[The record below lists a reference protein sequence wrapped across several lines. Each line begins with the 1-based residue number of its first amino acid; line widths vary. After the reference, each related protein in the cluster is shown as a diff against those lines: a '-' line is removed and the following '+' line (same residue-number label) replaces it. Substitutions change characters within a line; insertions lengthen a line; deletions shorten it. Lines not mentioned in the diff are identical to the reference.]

1 MPVEKREQRAD
12 LVFPAPEMKRR
23 IGAPKHVAIV
33 LILTAALP
41 IAAASG
47 LIEVKDAPTTAIHVL
62 TVFVV
67 LMLAF
72 RLLGKRELG
81 RLSPFELVTLM
92 LIPEVLSNTLQ
103 GEGSLLNG
111 LVGLS
116 TLLLL
121 VVATSALA
129 HRFRIFERAVE
140 AEPTILVAHGRIIE
154 KALNVERIVP
164 DELLSEMRKQGL
176 ARLDDVQ
183 WAVLES
189 SGNITFVPRDRGGPA
204 GTARADSGDSDVR

>member
-1 MPVEKREQRAD
+1 MGHGLMDPAKIFRA
-12 LVFPAPEMKRR
+12 PQMKRR
-23 IGAPKHVAIV
+23 IGAPKHVATV
-33 LILTAALP
+33 LVLTAALP

-47 LIEVKDAPTTAIHVL
+47 LIEAKGAATTAVHVL

-67 LMLAF
+67 LMVAF
-72 RLLGKRELG
+72 RVLGKRELG

-92 LIPEVLSNTLQ
+92 LIPEVLSYRLQ
-103 GEGSLLNG
+103 GESLLDG

-121 VVATSALA
+121 VVASSALA
-129 HRFRIFERAVE
+129 HRFRTFERAVE

-154 KALNVERIVP
+154 KALNVERILP

-176 ARLDDVQ
+176 GRLDDVE

-189 SGNITFVPRDRGGPA
+189 SGNITFIPRERGGTASSDSA
-204 GTARADSGDSDVR
+204 GDGVR

>member
-1 MPVEKREQRAD
+1 MNTNQ
-12 LVFPAPEMKRR
+12 VFPAPNIKRR
-23 IGAPKHVAIV
+23 IGAPLQVGA
-33 LILTAALP
+33 LLLAMAALP
-41 IAAASG
+41 LAAATGLIAASSA
-47 LIEVKDAPTTAIHVL
+47 ATTALHVL

-67 LMLAF
+67 LMAAF
-72 RLLGKRELG
+72 RVLGKRELG

-121 VVATSALA
+121 VVASSALA
-129 HRFRIFERAVE
+129 HRFRAFERAVE
-140 AEPTILVAHGRIIE
+140 AEPTILVARGRIIE
-154 KALNVERIVP
+154 KALNVERILP

-176 ARLDDVQ
+176 GRLDDVE

-189 SGNITFVPRDRGGPA
+189 SGNITFVPRDRGGSA
-204 GTARADSGDSDVR
+204 GTARSDSADDSVR